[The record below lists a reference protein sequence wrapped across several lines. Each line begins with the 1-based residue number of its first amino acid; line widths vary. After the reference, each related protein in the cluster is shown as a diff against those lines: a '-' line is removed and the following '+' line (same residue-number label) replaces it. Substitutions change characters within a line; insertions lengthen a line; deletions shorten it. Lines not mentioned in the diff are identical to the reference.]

1 MEETKVKNKKQ
12 TFMAGVMTIMFA
24 QIVIKV
30 LGLLYRL
37 VITNVPY
44 FGDEGNGLYGA
55 GFQIYMLLLSI
66 ATTGVPGAIAKLVSE
81 RIAVGK
87 NKEAHQIFKIAFALF
102 AVVFASIIA
111 TRIFL

>member
-1 MEETKVKNKKQ
+1 MIKGGRMEETKVKNKKQ

-55 GFQIYMLLLSI
+55 GFQIYM
-66 ATTGVPGAIAKLVSE
+66 
-81 RIAVGK
+81 
-87 NKEAHQIFKIAFALF
+87 
-102 AVVFASIIA
+102 
-111 TRIFL
+111 